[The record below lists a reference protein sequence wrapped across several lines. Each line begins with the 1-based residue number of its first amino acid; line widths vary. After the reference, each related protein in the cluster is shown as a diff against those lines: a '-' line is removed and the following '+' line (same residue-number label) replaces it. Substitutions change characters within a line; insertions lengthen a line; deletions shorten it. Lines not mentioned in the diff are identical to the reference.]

1 MPHFPSRRRL
11 AQVALPTMIC
21 AALVAGAARAR
32 SARPGDDAMPL
43 EVAQADTTS
52 PAPLGPMPGGEA
64 GRGPHMH
71 PGWGMGWTEHREAW
85 AAQHRLRL
93 ADRLATMHVYLDIAP
108 AQEDAWHGFSQAVLA
123 MVPDPKDMPSPGP
136 DAGHPPMG
144 AFEGIDRMA
153 KMMQR
158 RADAA
163 RTVDQAAQRLKAVMT
178 PAQVQKADG
187 AWAAMREHWMHGHDH
202 GWREHEWHD
211 HGDHDHGDHDH
222 GMDDR

>member
-32 SARPGDDAMPL
+32 SARPADDAMPL
-43 EVAQADTTS
+43 EVAQADTTQPSS
-52 PAPLGPMPGGEA
+52 PAPATGPIPGGEA
-64 GRGPHMH
+64 GHGPHMH
-71 PGWGMGWTEHREAW
+71 PGWGMGGMEHRDAW
-85 AAQHRLRL
+85 AAGRRLRL

-108 AQEDAWHGFSQAVLA
+108 AQEDAWHGFSQALLA
-123 MVPDPKDMPSPGP
+123 MVPDPKDSYPGVS
-136 DAGHPPMG
+136 G

-163 RTVDQAAQRLKAVMT
+163 QALDQAAQKLKAVMT
-178 PAQVQKADG
+178 PAQIQKADA
-187 AWAAMREHWMHGHDH
+187 AWASMREHWRHVREH
-202 GWREHEWHD
+202 GWHHQGH
-211 HGDHDHGDHDH
+211 HGH